1 MPARSPG
8 PHGGDDP
15 HGDEPLVTAGTPLVD
30 ADAALVLVHGRGATA
45 RSVVDLGERLAGD
58 RDVAIL
64 APAAAGNTWYPN
76 PFLAPVADNEPGR
89 SSGLRAV
96 GTAVEQAV
104 EAGIPRERVVV
115 GGFSQGACLASEFV
129 ARNPTRY
136 GGLAVFSGGLI
147 GEAVGVDDYVEGATG
162 GDESE
167 PSDGSE
173 GPLAG
178 TPAFLGCSDVDP
190 HIPEERV
197 HETTAVLEALGAD
210 ADERIYEGMGHGINE
225 EEVAAV
231 AELVASLS

>member
-1 MPARSPG
+1 MTGSAPDPNA
-8 PHGGDDP
+8 GDDP
-15 HGDEPLVTAGTPLVD
+15 HGDEPLVTAGTPLAD
-30 ADAALVLVHGRGATA
+30 ADAALVLIHGRGATA
-45 RSVVDLGERLAGD
+45 RSVVDLGEQLAGD
-58 RDVAIL
+58 RDVALL

-76 PFLAPVADNEPGR
+76 SFLAPVEDNEPGR

-96 GTAVEQAV
+96 GAAVDRAV
-104 EAGIPRERVVV
+104 DAGIARERVLV

-147 GEAVGVDDYVEGATG
+147 GETVAVDDYL
-162 GDESE
+162 
-167 PSDGSE
+167 SDGDAADGD

-197 HETTAVLEALGAD
+197 HETTEVLEALGAD
-210 ADERIYEGMGHGINE
+210 VDERIYEGMGHGINDD
-225 EEVAAV
+225 EVAAV
-231 AELVASLS
+231 SELIASLP